1 MRSARGALARFWSVK
16 VRGRLSRVGREHKQI
31 AKGMFVVATFVL
43 LGKFAGAAKEMAVA
57 WRYGISEVVD
67 AYLFVFN
74 LVQWPTTI
82 VGGVLGAVLVPLA
95 TKLKHNEPHA
105 LPHFRAELWGA
116 ALWLSIVLAG
126 VAWFLLP
133 WLVGQSWVGLSGAQL
148 AAAQEMAP
156 MLVWVIPMAIISHL
170 LAAWT
175 MASNRHLNTLL
186 EGMPALSILI
196 AVMLMGGISPLVWG
210 TLLGFLVQV
219 ILLYTAL
226 ARRGEVEAPKITF
239 DSPHWRFF
247 FAGFGLMLIGQ
258 ALMSVVNLL
267 DQFFFFFLGVG
278 ALSTLGYSS
287 RVLSLIAGL
296 GALAISRAILP
307 VLSQSSA
314 EGNEDTFPIVIRWAA
329 FLFVVGILVLVV
341 GYWAAPVVVELL
353 FQRGQFTE
361 EDTVRVMELLRY
373 ALVQTP
379 FYFGSMVL
387 VYALLS
393 QRLYKATVVISALN
407 LLIKLVLAY
416 LLVPLMGLNGLVLS
430 TAGVYLGSG
439 LFAMWMLRMTR
450 IKH

>member
-1 MRSARGALARFWSVK
+1 MISIKLRNW
-16 VRGRLSRVGREHKQI
+16 LSSLKGEHRQI
-31 AKGMFVVATFVL
+31 AKGMITVALFVL
-43 LGKFAGAAKEMAVA
+43 IGKVAGAAKEMAVA
-57 WRYGISEVVD
+57 WRYGISETVD

-74 LVQWPTTI
+74 LVQWPSTI

-95 TKLKHNEPHA
+95 AKLKHKEPRA
-105 LPHFRAELWGA
+105 LPPFRAELWGS
-116 ALWLSIVLAG
+116 ALWLSIVLVG

-133 WLVGQSWVGLSGAQL
+133 WLVGQSWVGLSSAQL

-186 EGMPALSILI
+186 EGIPALSILI

-219 ILLYTAL
+219 VLLYTAL
-226 ARRGEVEAPKITF
+226 ARRGEVEVPKFTF
-239 DSPHWRFF
+239 ESPHWRFF

-267 DQFFFFFLGVG
+267 DQFFAARLGVG

-287 RVLSLIAGL
+287 RVLSLILGL

-314 EGNEDTFPIVIRWAA
+314 EGKEDTFPIVIRWAV
-329 FLFVVGILVLVV
+329 FLFAVGILVLIVA
-341 GYWAAPVVVELL
+341 YWAAPFVVELL
-353 FQRGQFTE
+353 FQRGQFME
-361 EDTVRVMELLRY
+361 EDTLRVMELLRY
-373 ALVQTP
+373 ALIQIP
-379 FYFGSMVL
+379 FYFSSMVL

-393 QRLYKATVVISALN
+393 RSLYKSTVVISAFN

-416 LLVPLMGLNGLVLS
+416 ILVPLMGLNGLMLS
-430 TAGVYLGSG
+430 TAGVYLGSS
-439 LFAMWMLRMTR
+439 LFAAWMLRKTF